1 MHRAFAVFVLLAVLL
16 SWGPAELLFRF
27 ADPGPFGLTLLAM
40 GFMWGPGIAA
50 LLTTRFVLNQPIRSL
65 GPLFRYSPWLFIAW
79 LAPVGFAVAHVALSL
94 LAPGVSLQLDAAGL
108 AGNILAVVPPDQ
120 QARAQQQI
128 AGLGDW
134 LGVIL
139 VLQLLFGGLVA
150 GCTINALVAFGEELG
165 WRGLAQRWWQETG
178 IGFWRGN
185 LVVGVVWGLWHAPLI
200 LRGHNYPDHPEWGV
214 LMMVLFCV
222 AMSPLYGHVRERAG
236 SLLAPSVM
244 HGTLN
249 ATGGTLI
256 LLSGASDLWRG
267 PAGAA
272 GILVL
277 LLLNLWLWR
286 VRRRAP
292 AA

>member
-1 MHRAFAVFVLLAVLL
+1 MHRAFAVFILLAVLC
-16 SWGPAELLFRF
+16 SWVPAELLFRF
-27 ADPGPFGLTLLAM
+27 AEPGPLGLTLLSMA
-40 GFMWGPGIAA
+40 FMTGPGIAA

-65 GPLFRYSPWLFIAW
+65 GPVFRYSPWLFIAW
-79 LAPVGFAVAHVALSL
+79 LAPVGFAIAHVALSL

-108 AGNILAVVPPDQ
+108 AGTILALVPPEQ
-120 QARAQQQI
+120 HAVAQQQI
-128 AGLGDW
+128 AALGDW
-134 LGVIL
+134 LGVIM
-139 VLQLLFGGLVA
+139 VVQLLFGGLVA
-150 GCTINALVAFGEELG
+150 GCTLNALVAFGEELG

-178 IGFWRGN
+178 VGFWRGN
-185 LVVGVVWGLWHAPLI
+185 LVVGVVWGLWHAPLV
-200 LRGHNYPDHPEWGV
+200 LRGHNYPDHPQWGV

-222 AMSPLYGHVRERAG
+222 ALSPLHAHVRERAG

-256 LLSGASDLWRG
+256 LLAGASDLWRG

-277 LLLNLWLWR
+277 LLLNLWLWWG
-286 VRRRAP
+286 RRRPSA
-292 AA
+292 